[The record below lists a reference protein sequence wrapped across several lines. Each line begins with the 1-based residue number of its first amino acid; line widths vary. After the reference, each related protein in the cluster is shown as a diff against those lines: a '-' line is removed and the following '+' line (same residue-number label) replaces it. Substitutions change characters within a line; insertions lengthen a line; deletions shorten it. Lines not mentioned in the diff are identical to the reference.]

1 MKRFISKYKRWF
13 GYLLFAFILTVA
25 LLYYRF
31 PSDVLEHYLQTTANR
46 AKPPLSLSVDHIEPR
61 FPIGLK
67 LVQTEVALK
76 DVPDRVIFSADSL
89 LLKPNLWSLFR
100 GKSEYSFHCV
110 TYNGYV
116 VGSVYFKKDRTRGLI
131 DTKIELG
138 NIRVGDYT
146 YLSDVIGHRVEGN
159 LDGTISYT
167 GPYNFPIGGSGEA
180 NLRLSEGRVELLQ
193 PLLTLESIDFKE
205 MKIEMVLKNRKIN
218 ITNLELKGQLLQ
230 GTLSGT
236 ITLRSKLASSSLDL
250 RGTIEPF
257 AEFFKSTSGIRD
269 TVKFFKQRL
278 SRGTLSFVI
287 RGTLGDPIIKFT

>member
-1 MKRFISKYKRWF
+1 MKRPVLNYKKALS
-13 GYLLFAFILTVA
+13 YLLFALILTVA

-46 AKPPLSLSVDHIEPR
+46 TTPPLSLSVDHIEPR

-100 GKSEYSFHCV
+100 GRSECSFHCV
-110 TYNGYV
+110 TYNGYLT
-116 VGSVYFKKDRTRGLI
+116 GSVNFKKGRSRGLI

-138 NIRVGDYT
+138 DIRVGDYT

-167 GPYNFPIGGSGEA
+167 GPYNSPIGGSGEA
-180 NLRLSEGRVELLQ
+180 NLRLSEGSVELLQ
-193 PLLTLESIDFKE
+193 PLITLESIDFKE
-205 MKIEMVLKNRKIN
+205 IKIEMILKNQKIN

-236 ITLRSKLASSSLDL
+236 ITLRGKLAKSSLDL

-257 AEFFKSTSGIRD
+257 ADFFKSTPGIRD